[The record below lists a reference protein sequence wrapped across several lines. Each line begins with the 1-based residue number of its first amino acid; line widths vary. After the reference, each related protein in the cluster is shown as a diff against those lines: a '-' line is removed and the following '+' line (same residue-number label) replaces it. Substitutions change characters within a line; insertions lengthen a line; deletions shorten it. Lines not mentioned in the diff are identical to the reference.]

1 LLATL
6 RHLSHYDAII
16 VFTPGP
22 LMQQPT
28 APELEI
34 LKLLWSKQP
43 LTARE
48 LHDELAPVLGWGYS
62 STRKTLERMTE
73 KGLVSFESQGH
84 KNSYSALADKVSTL
98 AAFAQDF
105 ASRIFELKGP
115 LPVAMFADS
124 QLVNATEMAEL
135 EMLLTKLAAD
145 QAGNKC

>member
-1 LLATL
+1 
-6 RHLSHYDAII
+6 
-16 VFTPGP
+16 
-22 LMQQPT
+22 MQQPT

-34 LKLLWSKQP
+34 LKLLWLKQP

-48 LHDELAPVLGWGYS
+48 LHDELAHVLGWGYS

-84 KNSYSALADKVSTL
+84 KNNYSARADKVSTL

-115 LPVAMFADS
+115 VPVAMFAGS
-124 QLVNATEMAEL
+124 QLVNASEIAEL
-135 EMLLTKLAAD
+135 ELLLTQLAAQQQVAD
-145 QAGNKC
+145 